1 LGDEVLL
8 QELRRVHIKF
18 VVCGHSHAGYG
29 RKAVHFD
36 PMEHSFEDF
45 VFGRIGICSL
55 VEMGF
60 YLIITRIFGV
70 RMGLRTKITER
81 VNTELWEVDI
91 TKKTET

>member
-1 LGDEVLL
+1 M
-8 QELRRVHIKF
+8 
-18 VVCGHSHAGYG
+18 CSHSHAGYG
-29 RKAVHFD
+29 RKAIHFD

-60 YLIITRIFGV
+60 YRIITRIFGV

-81 VNTELWEVDI
+81 VHAELWEVDI